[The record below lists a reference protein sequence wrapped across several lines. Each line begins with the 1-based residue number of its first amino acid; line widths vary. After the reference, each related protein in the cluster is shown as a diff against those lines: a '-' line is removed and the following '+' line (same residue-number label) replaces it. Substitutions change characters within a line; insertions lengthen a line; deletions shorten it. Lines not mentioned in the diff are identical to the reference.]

1 MQSFQITFRHHIF
14 TYAIFIPMPD
24 FGIIIIIIIIIIIFS
39 ILILQF
45 ALEKWKKF
53 GQPLATS
60 DFI

>member
-24 FGIIIIIIIIIIIFS
+24 FGIIIIIIIIIFS

>member
-24 FGIIIIIIIIIIIFS
+24 FGIIIIIIIIFS